1 MNDLICQP
9 WLDLQEEILENR
21 KTYRQFEKEISEG
34 LMDDVKKE
42 IENGEMYEIVANTI
56 MISKWTGIR
65 KSTASHMKVIEK
77 KGKHY
82 IIRYNMKKKKTTG
95 PIEDVDTKI
104 WKKLISNKEI
114 KKV

>member
-42 IENGEMYEIVANTI
+42 IENGEVYEGDLSEGLFLAGGNIGHMADPEERY
-56 MISKWTGIR
+56 WIR
-65 KSTASHMKVIEK
+65 QRIE
-77 KGKHY
+77 G
-82 IIRYNMKKKKTTG
+82 N
-95 PIEDVDTKI
+95 
-104 WKKLISNKEI
+104 
-114 KKV
+114 

>member
-65 KSTASHMKVIEK
+65 KSTASHMKGMITNDLMIGRMMK
-77 KGKHY
+77 LLKHRSLQLILIKY
-82 IIRYNMKKKKTTG
+82 LELWIKMK
-95 PIEDVDTKI
+95 
-104 WKKLISNKEI
+104 S
-114 KKV
+114 